1 MLNENVHA
9 NKVFQH
15 FNSQYLMLMA
25 GPYIIQDLGLYA
37 SEIRKMRW
45 NALSLISCQLA
56 KYLKTR
62 CADFFVSV
70 YSGKLVMK
78 EKLILHL
85 CEIRRI
91 STLKR
96 FRFPQNF
103 KHRHMYVCKEENL
116 LN

>member
-1 MLNENVHA
+1 VLNENVHA
-9 NKVFQH
+9 NKVFQRIQH
-15 FNSQYLMLMA
+15 SIYLMEGL
-25 GPYIIQDLGLYA
+25 QDLGLYT

-85 CEIRRI
+85 CEM
-91 STLKR
+91 KK
-96 FRFPQNF
+96 NF
-103 KHRHMYVCKEENL
+103 HIKEI
-116 LN
+116 